1 MVHVEDLFFVCHDN
15 GIEVRY
21 VNVSADENYMR
32 IALTKAQEAFHQ
44 GEVPIGAVVVDKLG
58 QVLGYGH
65 NQREL
70 WRDPTAHAELIA
82 LRDAARRH
90 GDWRLAGCTL
100 YVTVEPCIMC
110 AGAISLSRI
119 LRVVFGTVNTKGG
132 ALGSAANVY
141 EMAGLNHYP
150 IITSGVLS
158 SECGMIMKD
167 FFAMRRD
174 VRVVEGARLESE

>member
-1 MVHVEDLFFVCHDN
+1 M
-15 GIEVRY
+15 
-21 VNVSADENYMR
+21 NVSADEYYMR
-32 IALTKAQEAFHQ
+32 VALAEAHEAFRQ
-44 GEVPIGAVVVDKLG
+44 GEVPIGAVVVDGLG

-82 LRDAARRH
+82 LRDAARRY
-90 GDWRLAGCTL
+90 GDWRLSGCTL

-119 LRVVFGTVNTKGG
+119 LRVVFGTVNAKGG
-132 ALGSAANVY
+132 ALGSVANMY
-141 EMAGLNHYP
+141 EIAGLNHYP
-150 IITSGVLS
+150 VITAGVLT
-158 SECGMIMKD
+158 SECGMMMKD
-167 FFAMRRD
+167 FFRMRRD

>member
-1 MVHVEDLFFVCHDN
+1 MNASV
-15 GIEVRY
+15 
-21 VNVSADENYMR
+21 DEHYMQ
-32 IALTKAQEAFHQ
+32 IALAEARVAYSQ
-44 GEVPIGAVVVDKLG
+44 GEVPIGAVVVDEFG
-58 QVLGYGH
+58 HVLGYGH

-82 LRDAARRH
+82 LRDAARMH

-119 LRVVFGTVNTKGG
+119 IRVVFGATNQKGG
-132 ALGSAANVY
+132 GLGSTTNVY
-141 EMAGLNHYP
+141 GILGLNHYP
-150 IITSGVLS
+150 AITAGVLS
-158 SECGMIMKD
+158 SDCGMIIQD
-167 FFAMRRD
+167 FFRNQRHMRYKAMRRD